1 MIVNGGKFL
10 GQNQQF
16 LPQIDT
22 KNMLIFSIEKLGN
35 NSGLVNLFS
44 HQRINLKIGNVH

>member
-1 MIVNGGKFL
+1 MTVNGGKFL

-22 KNMLIFSIEKLGN
+22 KTMLIISIEKLGN
-35 NSGLVNLFS
+35 NFGLVNLFS